1 MTDGFGVTKMGQVE
15 VRPWNWASN
24 AQIWSRY
31 PTQVCPNGAPQ
42 FIIKMVE
49 MGIGETAWPLGALAV
64 PAADLSSV
72 PSTHIRHL
80 TTICN
85 SSFRE

>member
-15 VRPWNWASN
+15 VRPWNWASG
-24 AQIWSRY
+24 SGT
-31 PTQVCPNGAPQ
+31 PHQVCPSGAPQ
-42 FIIKMVE
+42 FVIKMVE
-49 MGIGETAWPLGALAV
+49 MGTGETAKALGALVV
-64 PAADLSSV
+64 PAEDLSSV
-72 PSTHIRHL
+72 PNTHIRQI